1 MQVKHLLCRAV
12 ADGNGFV
19 SIDGNNAAEGIVDNI
34 VQAAGAGT
42 LLDVLVNNIA
52 GGKHSLMHA
61 VLAGAYEIV
70 GQAILR
76 RLFNDASAKSDN
88 GNIFQRGK
96 AGNNTVEVL
105 LVAVDDLTEIFK
117 SRKGRQR
124 FNINAQIA
132 VVSDAEQVLMTL

>member
-1 MQVKHLLCRAV
+1 M
-12 ADGNGFV
+12 
-19 SIDGNNAAEGIVDNI
+19 
-34 VQAAGAGT
+34 
-42 LLDVLVNNIA
+42 LVNNIA

-96 AGNNTVEVL
+96 AGNDTVEVL

-124 FNINAQIA
+124 FNINAQIT